1 MEGKAY
7 EFLMPV
13 IHPDKKVFNTEN
25 IYIGE
30 PKQKDI
36 QYFIFKLT

>member
-13 IHPDKKVFNTEN
+13 IHPDKKVFNTEYILVKLN
-25 IYIGE
+25 IKISN
-30 PKQKDI
+30 
-36 QYFIFKLT
+36 L